1 MSQACHSLAAVR
13 RGGRWV
19 GLCVVLALLV
29 GCTTPKAFLG
39 EPITQVD
46 STRGYRLGPVIETR
60 PSPDMLVIVTLSGGG
75 KRASAMAY
83 GLLEQLANDRLRH
96 DGIERRVLDEV
107 DVISAVSGGAIPA
120 AYYALHGDELFTDFE
135 RGFLN
140 RDVAAGLRRRIF
152 FDPRNWF
159 RLASS
164 EFSRGDIYAEYFDQK
179 LFRGATYA
187 DLRTA
192 RQRPFLIL
200 NATDIGNAGRFD
212 FTQDSFD
219 VLCMRL
225 DSYPLSR
232 AVAASS
238 SVPALFT
245 PITLRNAGGACGHRL
260 PAWVPEAVKQED
272 HASRRHF
279 RASILAAR
287 ENSSRFPYLHL
298 VDGALSDNLGVRA
311 PLDALTDEDDPSGLQ
326 RLLAEGVIRTVVF
339 IALNASDSQAE
350 RIASSRRPPALFDM
364 LRLMGTV
371 PVDRYTVESKVLLRQ
386 TLEAWSERLDGV
398 AGSDGLYFVD
408 LELDALRNDP
418 RYGRLTRLKT
428 SLSDPPRDIA
438 ELQCAVKVLLSRTP
452 EYQRLIKEKG
462 GQHSLPPSCTAA
474 P

>member
-1 MSQACHSLAAVR
+1 M
-13 RGGRWV
+13 
-19 GLCVVLALLV
+19 
-29 GCTTPKAFLG
+29 
-39 EPITQVD
+39 
-46 STRGYRLGPVIETR
+46 
-60 PSPDMLVIVTLSGGG
+60 
-75 KRASAMAY
+75 
-83 GLLEQLANDRLRH
+83 DRLRH
-96 DGIERRVLDEV
+96 DGLERRVLDEV
-107 DVISAVSGGAIPA
+107 DIISAVSGGAIPA
-120 AYYALHGDELFTDFE
+120 AYYTLYGDRLFTEFE

-140 RDVAAGLRRRIF
+140 RNVAAGLRRRIF

-187 DLRTA
+187 DFLTA
-192 RQRPFLIL
+192 PQRPFLIL

-219 VLCMRL
+219 VLCMNL
-225 DSYPLSR
+225 DSYPVSR

-245 PITLRNAGGACGHRL
+245 PITLHNQGGGCGHRL
-260 PAWVPEAVKQED
+260 PAWVGEAVKQGD

-279 RASILAAR
+279 RASILASRAD
-287 ENSSRFPYLHL
+287 SLRFPYLHL

-326 RLLAEGVIRTVVF
+326 QLLARGAIRTVVF
-339 IALNASDSQAE
+339 ITLNASDSQAE
-350 RIASSRRPPALFDM
+350 RIAASRHPPALFDM

-371 PVDRYTVESKVLLRQ
+371 PVDRYSIESKVLLQQ
-386 TLEAWSERLDGV
+386 TLEAWSERLGGS
-398 AGSDGLYFVD
+398 AGSNGLYFID
-408 LELDALRNDP
+408 LELDALHSDP

-438 ELQCAVKVLLSRTP
+438 DLRCAAKVLLSQAA
-452 EYQRLIKEKG
+452 EYRRLLKEKG
-462 GQHSLPPSCTAA
+462 GQHSLPPSCSAA